1 MPGFDPWRG
10 PPRQKR
16 DPSWA
21 FIAAILLHAAVLIIL
36 IRLEVPHMAM
46 RALTRSDEPAEEVYE
61 IVVVG
66 EPAASEQAREIQRP
80 APSARPRPVQAPPRA
95 APEASAPPLVTP
107 TEVPREIPVPGA
119 PTTPPSDGARPGG
132 AGASIA
138 ERVGPRMGNPQLW
151 INPPTPSDPP
161 ISPDEA
167 VRARVASRLSA
178 FNDSMRLA
186 AAAADKAVD
195 WTVKDKNGGR
205 WGVSPKGIHLGGIT
219 LPLPIQFSAPPGRRD
234 EVNAAIRNWNE
245 IQAQRA
251 NAEVEESVQDRIKA
265 IRERKEAERRA
276 KVAGSR

>member
-1 MPGFDPWRG
+1 MGSTLLDRAPRRVKASTRALSTPGFDPWRG
-10 PPRQKR
+10 PPRLKS
-16 DPSWA
+16 DPSGA

-46 RALTRSDEPAEEVYE
+46 RALTRADEPTEEVYE

-66 EPAASEQAREIQRP
+66 EAAAPEQARETQRP
-80 APSARPRPVQAPPRA
+80 APRVRPRPVQTAPGA

-119 PTTPPSDGARPGG
+119 PTTPPTDGARPGA
-132 AGASIA
+132 AGEPSIA

-151 INPPTPSDPP
+151 LNPPTPSDPP
-161 ISPDEA
+161 LSPDEA

-195 WTVKDKNGGR
+195 
-205 WGVSPKGIHLGGIT
+205 
-219 LPLPIQFSAPPGRRD
+219 
-234 EVNAAIRNWNE
+234 
-245 IQAQRA
+245 
-251 NAEVEESVQDRIKA
+251 
-265 IRERKEAERRA
+265 
-276 KVAGSR
+276 